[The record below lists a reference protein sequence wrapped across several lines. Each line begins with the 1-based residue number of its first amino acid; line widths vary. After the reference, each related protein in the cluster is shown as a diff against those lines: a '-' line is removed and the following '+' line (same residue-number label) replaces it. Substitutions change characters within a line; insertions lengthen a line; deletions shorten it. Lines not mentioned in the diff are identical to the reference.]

1 MRLSNPRR
9 RFQLIAPAIAMAAL
23 LAACSGSAAATPV
36 APAPASAAPVASSS
50 AASAAAAG
58 GGAVSIKDFAFGPAS
73 LSVPV
78 GTTVTW
84 TNGDSARHTV
94 TAVDGSFDS
103 KPIAGGGTFS
113 QAFPIAGTYAYHC
126 TIHSSMTATI
136 VVQ

>member
-1 MRLSNPRR
+1 
-9 RFQLIAPAIAMAAL
+9 MAAL
-23 LAACSGSAAATPV
+23 LVACSGSGASTPAA
-36 APAPASAAPVASSS
+36 
-50 AASAAAAG
+50 AASASVGAGAAG
-58 GGAVSIKDFAFGPAS
+58 AVTIKDFAFGPAS

-84 TNGDSARHTV
+84 TNGGSARHTV

-113 QAFPIAGTYAYHC
+113 QAFPKAGTYAYHC

-136 VVQ
+136 VVK